1 MNILFPSNTKTI
13 IDKIRNTIGR
23 DIEVVYLLASGIC
36 GECELDSITGKSYD
50 PFCRACDG
58 TGILSSIESLTISG
72 HILWGRVDPVYNS
85 PAGRI
90 FTGDCK
96 VTISYD
102 DDVLTLLDSVD
113 YFLVDDKKLYLKDYD
128 LRGVKEINRIAL
140 NLQQD
145 PRDGR

>member
-1 MNILFPSNTKTI
+1 MNILFPSNTKEIT
-13 IDKIRNTIGR
+13 DNIRQVIGR
-23 DIEVVYLLASGIC
+23 EIEIVYTVSSGVC
-36 GECELDSITGKSYD
+36 TTCDLDSVTGKSYD
-50 PFCRACDG
+50 PFCPVCSG
-58 TGILSSIESLTISG
+58 TGVLFSVESLSVLG
-72 HILWGRVDPVYNS
+72 HILWGRVDPTYNS

-102 DDVLTLLDSVD
+102 SAILTLLDSVD

>member
-1 MNILFPSNTKTI
+1 MNILFPSNTKAI
-13 IDKIRNTIGR
+13 IDKIRNVIGR
-23 DIEVVYLLASGIC
+23 EIELIYLLESGVC
-36 GECELDSITGKSYD
+36 GECDLDSVTGKSYD
-50 PFCRACDG
+50 PFCRACSG
-58 TGILSSIESLTISG
+58 TGVLTSVEVLPVSG
-72 HILWGRVDPVYNS
+72 HILWGRVDTTYNS

-96 VTISYD
+96 VTISYS
-102 DDVLTLLDSVD
+102 DDVLTLLDSVE
-113 YFLVDDKKLYLKDYD
+113 YFLVDDKKLYLKDFD